1 MKTDTNPAPRARNE
15 NLVVKEL
22 ANEALIYDL
31 ERHTAHCLN
40 HTAFLV
46 WKQCDGTRTV
56 SDIAAQLTT
65 ELALPVGDDLIWVA
79 LEQLSKDRLL
89 AESIK
94 RPRAM
99 TMAGAGVSRR
109 RMLKRMGIAAAIAV
123 PVVTS
128 LVVPPVSVHASV
140 ACPPA
145 CTVAGGECVSCGKT
159 CISGTCM

>member
-1 MKTDTNPAPRARNE
+1 MKTGTNLAPRARNE
-15 NLVVKEL
+15 NLIVKEL
-22 ANEALIYDL
+22 KNELLIYDL
-31 ERHTAHCLN
+31 ERNTAYCLN

-56 SDIAAQLTT
+56 SDIAALLTT

-94 RPRAM
+94 RPQA
-99 TMAGAGVSRR
+99 MAGAGVSRR
-109 RMLKRMGIAAAIAV
+109 RTLKRLGVAAAVIAV

-128 LVVPPVSVHASV
+128 LVVPRAS
-140 ACPPA
+140 AAASGPPCPPA
-145 CTVAGGECVSCGKT
+145 CTPAGGECVACGKT
-159 CISGTCM
+159 CIAGTCM

>member
-1 MKTDTNPAPRARNE
+1 MKTDKNLAPRARNE
-15 NLVVKEL
+15 NLVVREL
-22 ANEALIYDL
+22 ANETVIYDL

-40 HTAFLV
+40 NTAFLV

-56 SDIAAQLTT
+56 ADIAAQLTT
-65 ELALPVGDDLIWVA
+65 DLALPVPDELIWVA

-89 AESIK
+89 AETIK
-94 RPRAM
+94 RPQIM
-99 TMAGAGVSRR
+99 MADGVSRR
-109 RMLKRMGIAAAIAV
+109 RMLKRLGVAAAIAV

-145 CTVAGGECVSCGKT
+145 CTAAGGECVACGKT
-159 CISGTCM
+159 CISGVCM